1 MLSQI
6 ALKFVPIIESG
17 PRQDLKLRRRIKSE
31 RIDDETTVDYDS
43 VTMRN
48 KSERID
54 DETSHSRLRVAL
66 IVG

>member
-1 MLSQI
+1 MENMSTGLTG
-6 ALKFVPIIESG
+6 LKITNFNIYG

-31 RIDDETTVDYDS
+31 RIDDETHVDYDS

-54 DETSHSRLRVAL
+54 DETSHNRCK
-66 IVG
+66 